1 MRLLLFL
8 VCTSVAFPACSV
20 HNDAHTD
27 GNWLPDSGVYGN
39 ASFHDLLR
47 DRRSFRAQE
56 QAALD
61 AWLSDRCTDTFAML
75 SPQHQ
80 CSALHRDVPVIA
92 QWQSNSCSL
101 PPFTAARFWRALG
114 QRTLLFVGDSLQ
126 VQFYFAL
133 RCALERDGANP
144 IAVDNGVFH
153 GVSSHEHVSRA
164 DAPGS
169 SLLSLNVR
177 ARRFGRKTRG
187 TEIRRAAHADDDRA
201 GAVDLFT
208 SAFLFEKSSSF
219 RLNLS
224 TTPLWLPSAQNS
236 ARTVLLVSVGSWFS
250 VGKLHQEN
258 IIADSTEL
266 FADVMRGVVD
276 RVQRLPGLKTIFRS
290 LSPAGSSCSQTSD
303 VRSFGW
309 DLFSARDDIVRSLVA
324 ERGGAAAGLFFLD
337 VSAMSRQRPD
347 AHPGAF
353 SARDCLHWCYSPS
366 GVLDNWARL
375 LTMALETA

>member
-1 MRLLLFL
+1 MVKVFFLL

-20 HNDAHTD
+20 HNDAHTV
-27 GNWLPDSGVYGN
+27 GNWVPDSGVYGN
-39 ASFHDLLR
+39 ASFHELLR
-47 DRRSFRAQE
+47 DRRSFHAQE

-61 AWLSDRCTDTFAML
+61 VWLSDQCTDTFAMV

-80 CSALHRDVPVIA
+80 CSALRRDVPVIA
-92 QWQSNSCSL
+92 QWQPSTCLL
-101 PPFTAARFWRALG
+101 PAFTAARFWRALG

-133 RCALERDGANP
+133 RCALERDRANP

-153 GVSSHEHVSRA
+153 GVSSHERVSLA

-169 SLLSLNVR
+169 SQLSLNVR

-187 TEIRRAAHADDDRA
+187 TEIRLAAQAA

-208 SAFLFEKSSSF
+208 SAFLFEKDSSH

-224 TTPLWLPSAQNS
+224 TTPLWLPPAQNS
-236 ARTVLLVSVGSWFS
+236 RSTVLLVSVGSWFS
-250 VGKLHQEN
+250 AGKLRQES

-266 FADVMRGVVD
+266 FADVMRSVVD
-276 RVQRLPGLKTIFRS
+276 RVLRLPGLLTIFRS

-337 VSAMSRQRPD
+337 VNPISRLRPD